1 MKLDYKYFSSK
12 MWILWIPYYWQFFLL
27 LLFMWMTNF
36 RFSQNYFLGDLYG
49 EFVKCLNE
57 SILLGV
63 RVKNEPKND
72 IFEAK

>member
-1 MKLDYKYFSSK
+1 
-12 MWILWIPYYWQFFLL
+12 
-27 LLFMWMTNF
+27 MTNF